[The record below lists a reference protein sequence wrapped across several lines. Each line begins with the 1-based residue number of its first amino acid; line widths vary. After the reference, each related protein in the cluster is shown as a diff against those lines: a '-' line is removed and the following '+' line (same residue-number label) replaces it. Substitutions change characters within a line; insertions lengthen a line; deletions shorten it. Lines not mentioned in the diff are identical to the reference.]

1 MAIVDLYFHSEHR
14 RNLAH
19 FASLASLA
27 AVDGEINTKE
37 KGLLDRFA
45 RKLDI
50 TSKEYRE
57 VMKKSNQYP
66 ITPSNSQ
73 EERLERLYDLFRLI
87 YVDHIVDD
95 EEMALLK
102 KYAIGLGFP
111 VKKANHIVEKSVA
124 IFSGRFNF
132 EDYLFILK
140 N

>member
-27 AVDGEINTKE
+27 AVDGKINPSE

-50 TSKEYRE
+50 SSKEYRE

-95 EEMALLK
+95 EEMALIK

-111 VKKANHIVEKSVA
+111 VKKANHIIEKSVA
-124 IFSGRFNF
+124 VFSGRFNF
-132 EDYLFILK
+132 DDYLYFLK

>member
-27 AVDGEINTKE
+27 AVDGKINPRE

-50 TSKEYRE
+50 TSEEYSE
-57 VMKKSNQYP
+57 VMKKSNKYP
-66 ITPSNSQ
+66 ITPSNSL

-87 YVDHIVDD
+87 YVDHIVDE

-111 VKKANHIVEKSVA
+111 VKKANRIIEKSVA

-132 EDYLFILK
+132 EDYLYILK
-140 N
+140 H

>member
-27 AVDGEINTKE
+27 AVNGKINSTE

-50 TSKEYRE
+50 TSEEYSE
-57 VMKKSNQYP
+57 VMKKTNKYP
-66 ITPSNSQ
+66 ITPSNSL

-111 VKKANHIVEKSVA
+111 VKKANRIIEKSVA

-132 EDYLFILK
+132 EDYLYILK
-140 N
+140 H